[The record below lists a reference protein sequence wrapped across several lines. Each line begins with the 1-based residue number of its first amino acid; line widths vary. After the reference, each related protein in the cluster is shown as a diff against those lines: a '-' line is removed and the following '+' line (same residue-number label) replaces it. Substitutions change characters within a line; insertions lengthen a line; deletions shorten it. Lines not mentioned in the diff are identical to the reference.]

1 MQGSREPIIS
11 MRLRLT
17 AVGLLAALVAAV
29 LATGG
34 SAAPPSG
41 LQRAILVQEQHSAA
55 LLARDAIVGTGVS
68 QDAAGEAE
76 IVILAT
82 HPVQVAQTLSG
93 VDVDVKVTGP
103 ISSLKAVARKRPGGG
118 GGTTTSEPSPTSR
131 FNRPLPIG
139 VSTGNA
145 GECSAGTI
153 GARVSDSSGNVYALS
168 NNHVYARENKAAIG
182 SQVLQPGLYDTGCAF
197 SAANVFGSLSAFE
210 PIVFSTAASNR
221 LDAAI
226 AASTTASLG
235 VATPTNGYG
244 EPSSLTQA
252 ATPGLAVQ
260 KYGRTTSLTSGTVT
274 AINGIV
280 NVGYSAGTA
289 RFVDQVFVEGQ
300 KPVIKSGD
308 SGSLL
313 VTGNPGANPVG
324 LLFAGNSSGKFA
336 IANPIDLVLNRF
348 GVKVDGK

>member
-1 MQGSREPIIS
+1 MRGARETITTT
-11 MRLRLT
+11 RLRL
-17 AVGLLAALVAAV
+17 AAAGLLAALVAAV
-29 LATGG
+29 LASSG
-34 SAAPPSG
+34 SAAPQSG
-41 LQRAILVQEQHSAA
+41 LQQAILAQEQHSGA
-55 LLARDAIVGTGVS
+55 LLARGGIVGTGVS

-76 IVILAT
+76 IVVLAT
-82 HPVQVAQTLSG
+82 HPVQVARTLSG
-93 VDVDVKVTGP
+93 VDVEVKVTGP
-103 ISSLKAVARKRPGGG
+103 ISSLKTVARKRPGGG

-131 FNRPLPIG
+131 FNRPVPIG

-168 NNHVYARENKAAIG
+168 NNHVYARENKAALG

-210 PIVFSTAASNR
+210 PIVFSTTASNR

-226 AASTTASLG
+226 AATTTAALG
-235 VATPTNGYG
+235 SATPPNGYG

-252 ATPGLAVQ
+252 AVPGLAVQ

-280 NVGYSAGTA
+280 NVSYSAGTA
-289 RFVDQVFVEGQ
+289 RFVDQVFIEGQ
-300 KPVIKSGD
+300 KPILKSGD

-313 VTGNPGANPVG
+313 VTGNASANPVG
-324 LLFAGNSSGKFA
+324 LLFAGNSNGRFA

-348 GVKVDGK
+348 G

>member
-1 MQGSREPIIS
+1 MQGSREPIFS
-11 MRLRLT
+11 LRLRVA
-17 AVGLLAALVAAV
+17 AVGLLAALIAAV
-29 LATGG
+29 LASSG
-34 SAAPPSG
+34 SAAPQAG
-41 LQRAILVQEQHSAA
+41 LQQAILAQEQHSAA
-55 LLARDAIVGTGVS
+55 LLARGGIVGTGVN
-68 QDAAGEAE
+68 QDATGEAE
-76 IVILAT
+76 VVVLAT
-82 HPVQVAQTLSG
+82 HPVQVAETLSG
-93 VDVDVKVTGP
+93 IDVEVKVTGP
-103 ISSLKAVARKRPGGG
+103 ISSLKMAARKRPGTGG
-118 GGTTTSEPSPTSR
+118 GKTSELTPTSR
-131 FNRPLPIG
+131 FPRPVPIG

-168 NNHVYARENKAAIG
+168 NNHVYARENKAALG
-182 SQVLQPGLYDTGCAF
+182 SQVLQPGLYDTGCVF
-197 SAANVFGSLSAFE
+197 SAANVFGSLSAFA
-210 PIVFSTAASNR
+210 PIVFSTSASNT

-226 AASTTASLG
+226 AATTAGQLG
-235 VATPTNGYG
+235 TATPSNGYG

-260 KYGRTTSLTSGTVT
+260 KYGRTTSLTGGTVV

-280 NVGYSAGTA
+280 NVGYSSGTA

-300 KPVIKSGD
+300 KPFLRSGD

-313 VTGNPGANPVG
+313 VTANTGANPVG

-336 IANPIDLVLNRF
+336 IANKIDLVLDRF